1 MYNYSSI
8 LINYNINF
16 VGNIFNRITK
26 KYEIIHRFY
35 CFAVNI

>member
-8 LINYNINF
+8 LISYNINF
-16 VGNIFNRITK
+16 GNIFNRITK

-35 CFAVNI
+35 CSAVNI